1 MAVDARTEEFQHIEV
16 FDKFALFTDARIDR
30 TTVPKGWYCYDFRGT
45 GDDPGELRFIEE
57 SVVVNHSGSILMP
70 EKLELPASGQLD
82 AWDEFGFLDEC
93 DMTLREFCE
102 VHDLPY
108 PAEEEEFHIRPARP
122 DEAGLFY
129 AQHSSED
136 ERLGAIGHVRMD
148 FGRSGNEFW
157 HTWHPR
163 GSEDLN
169 NPAFKAELQEVV
181 DMMRGSVLKSR
192 FAMAHF
198 CYEHGGRING
208 DWTQDFGYIVE
219 TEHYSY
225 CLRCNPSP
233 EDYNAY
239 LTCFDLD
246 VQRQNMAH
254 EKPLVG
260 RVTFVGDDAQ
270 EFTDAEAFLKCIRE
284 ELPYFPTTGFRCE
297 VLTDDSAVR
306 KQVDDIFYDFFGEE
320 NPHQIEDYQNEPE
333 QDMTFG
339 GV

>member
-1 MAVDARTEEFQHIEV
+1 MSVNARTEEFQHIEV
-16 FDKFALFTDARIDR
+16 FDKFALFTNARIDR
-30 TTVPKGWYCYDFRGT
+30 TTVPEGWYCYDFRGT

-93 DMTLREFCE
+93 DVTLLEFCE

-108 PAEEEEFHIRPARP
+108 P
-122 DEAGLFY
+122 
-129 AQHSSED
+129 SED
-136 ERLGAIGHVRMD
+136 ER
-148 FGRSGNEFW
+148 
-157 HTWHPR
+157 
-163 GSEDLN
+163 
-169 NPAFKAELQEVV
+169 
-181 DMMRGSVLKSR
+181 
-192 FAMAHF
+192 
-198 CYEHGGRING
+198 
-208 DWTQDFGYIVE
+208 
-219 TEHYSY
+219 
-225 CLRCNPSP
+225 
-233 EDYNAY
+233 
-239 LTCFDLD
+239 
-246 VQRQNMAH
+246 
-254 EKPLVG
+254 LVG

-270 EFTDAEAFLKCIRE
+270 EFTDAEAFLRCIRE

-297 VLTDDSAVR
+297 VLTDDPAVR

>member
-16 FDKFALFTDARIDR
+16 FDKFALFTNARIDR
-30 TTVPKGWYCYDFRGT
+30 TTVPEGWYCYDFRGT
-45 GDDPGELRFIEE
+45 GDDPGELHFIEE

-108 PAEEEEFHIRPARP
+108 PAEDKR
-122 DEAGLFY
+122 
-129 AQHSSED
+129 
-136 ERLGAIGHVRMD
+136 
-148 FGRSGNEFW
+148 
-157 HTWHPR
+157 
-163 GSEDLN
+163 
-169 NPAFKAELQEVV
+169 
-181 DMMRGSVLKSR
+181 
-192 FAMAHF
+192 
-198 CYEHGGRING
+198 
-208 DWTQDFGYIVE
+208 
-219 TEHYSY
+219 
-225 CLRCNPSP
+225 
-233 EDYNAY
+233 
-239 LTCFDLD
+239 
-246 VQRQNMAH
+246 
-254 EKPLVG
+254 LVG

-270 EFTDAEAFLKCIRE
+270 EFTDAEALLKCIHE

-297 VLTDDSAVR
+297 VLTDDPAVR

>member
-16 FDKFALFTDARIDR
+16 FDKFALFTNARIDR
-30 TTVPKGWYCYDFRGT
+30 TTVPEGWYCYDFRGT
-45 GDDPGELRFIEE
+45 GNDPGELRFIEE

-108 PAEEEEFHIRPARP
+108 P
-122 DEAGLFY
+122 
-129 AQHSSED
+129 SED
-136 ERLGAIGHVRMD
+136 ER
-148 FGRSGNEFW
+148 
-157 HTWHPR
+157 
-163 GSEDLN
+163 
-169 NPAFKAELQEVV
+169 
-181 DMMRGSVLKSR
+181 
-192 FAMAHF
+192 
-198 CYEHGGRING
+198 
-208 DWTQDFGYIVE
+208 
-219 TEHYSY
+219 
-225 CLRCNPSP
+225 
-233 EDYNAY
+233 
-239 LTCFDLD
+239 
-246 VQRQNMAH
+246 
-254 EKPLVG
+254 LVG

-297 VLTDDSAVR
+297 VLTDNPAVR

-339 GV
+339 GI

>member
-1 MAVDARTEEFQHIEV
+1 MAVDARTEEFQHFEL
-16 FDKFALFTDARIDR
+16 FDKFALFTNARIDR

-82 AWDEFGFLDEC
+82 AWDEFGFLDEG

-102 VHDLPY
+102 VHGLPY
-108 PAEEEEFHIRPARP
+108 PAEEE
-122 DEAGLFY
+122 
-129 AQHSSED
+129 
-136 ERLGAIGHVRMD
+136 
-148 FGRSGNEFW
+148 
-157 HTWHPR
+157 
-163 GSEDLN
+163 
-169 NPAFKAELQEVV
+169 
-181 DMMRGSVLKSR
+181 
-192 FAMAHF
+192 
-198 CYEHGGRING
+198 
-208 DWTQDFGYIVE
+208 
-219 TEHYSY
+219 
-225 CLRCNPSP
+225 
-233 EDYNAY
+233 
-239 LTCFDLD
+239 
-246 VQRQNMAH
+246 
-254 EKPLVG
+254 PLVG
-260 RVTFVGDDAQ
+260 RVTFVGDGAQ

-297 VLTDDSAVR
+297 VLTDDPAVR

>member
-1 MAVDARTEEFQHIEV
+1 MSVNARTEEFQHIEV
-16 FDKFALFTDARIDR
+16 FDKFALFTNARIDR
-30 TTVPKGWYCYDFRGT
+30 TTVPEGWYCYDFRGT
-45 GDDPGELRFIEE
+45 GNDPGELRFIEE

-108 PAEEEEFHIRPARP
+108 P
-122 DEAGLFY
+122 
-129 AQHSSED
+129 SED
-136 ERLGAIGHVRMD
+136 ER
-148 FGRSGNEFW
+148 
-157 HTWHPR
+157 
-163 GSEDLN
+163 
-169 NPAFKAELQEVV
+169 
-181 DMMRGSVLKSR
+181 
-192 FAMAHF
+192 
-198 CYEHGGRING
+198 
-208 DWTQDFGYIVE
+208 
-219 TEHYSY
+219 
-225 CLRCNPSP
+225 
-233 EDYNAY
+233 
-239 LTCFDLD
+239 
-246 VQRQNMAH
+246 
-254 EKPLVG
+254 LVG

-297 VLTDDSAVR
+297 VLTDNPAVR

-339 GV
+339 GI

>member
-16 FDKFALFTDARIDR
+16 FDKFALFTNARIDR

-82 AWDEFGFLDEC
+82 AWDEFGFLEEC

-108 PAEEEEFHIRPARP
+108 PAEDKR
-122 DEAGLFY
+122 
-129 AQHSSED
+129 
-136 ERLGAIGHVRMD
+136 
-148 FGRSGNEFW
+148 
-157 HTWHPR
+157 
-163 GSEDLN
+163 
-169 NPAFKAELQEVV
+169 
-181 DMMRGSVLKSR
+181 
-192 FAMAHF
+192 
-198 CYEHGGRING
+198 
-208 DWTQDFGYIVE
+208 
-219 TEHYSY
+219 
-225 CLRCNPSP
+225 
-233 EDYNAY
+233 
-239 LTCFDLD
+239 
-246 VQRQNMAH
+246 
-254 EKPLVG
+254 LVG

-284 ELPYFPTTGFRCE
+284 ELPYLPTTGFHCE
-297 VLTDDSAVR
+297 VLPDDPAVR

-320 NPHQIEDYQNEPE
+320 NPHQIEDYQNETK

-339 GV
+339 RV

>member
-1 MAVDARTEEFQHIEV
+1 MSVNARTEEFQHIEV
-16 FDKFALFTDARIDR
+16 FDKFALFTNARIDR

-108 PAEEEEFHIRPARP
+108 P
-122 DEAGLFY
+122 
-129 AQHSSED
+129 
-136 ERLGAIGHVRMD
+136 
-148 FGRSGNEFW
+148 
-157 HTWHPR
+157 
-163 GSEDLN
+163 
-169 NPAFKAELQEVV
+169 
-181 DMMRGSVLKSR
+181 
-192 FAMAHF
+192 
-198 CYEHGGRING
+198 
-208 DWTQDFGYIVE
+208 
-219 TEHYSY
+219 
-225 CLRCNPSP
+225 
-233 EDYNAY
+233 
-239 LTCFDLD
+239 
-246 VQRQNMAH
+246 VQ

-270 EFTDAEAFLKCIRE
+270 EFTDAEAFLKCILE

-297 VLTDDSAVR
+297 VLTDDPAVR

-320 NPHQIEDYQNEPE
+320 NPHQIEDYQNEPK

>member
-1 MAVDARTEEFQHIEV
+1 MAVDARTEEFQPIEV
-16 FDKFALFTDARIDR
+16 FDKFALFTNARIDR

-82 AWDEFGFLDEC
+82 AWDEFGFLDEG

-108 PAEEEEFHIRPARP
+108 PS
-122 DEAGLFY
+122 EANL
-129 AQHSSED
+129 
-136 ERLGAIGHVRMD
+136 
-148 FGRSGNEFW
+148 
-157 HTWHPR
+157 
-163 GSEDLN
+163 
-169 NPAFKAELQEVV
+169 
-181 DMMRGSVLKSR
+181 
-192 FAMAHF
+192 
-198 CYEHGGRING
+198 
-208 DWTQDFGYIVE
+208 
-219 TEHYSY
+219 
-225 CLRCNPSP
+225 
-233 EDYNAY
+233 
-239 LTCFDLD
+239 
-246 VQRQNMAH
+246 
-254 EKPLVG
+254 LVG

-297 VLTDDSAVR
+297 VLTDDPTVR

-320 NPHQIEDYQNEPE
+320 NPHQIEDYQNETK

>member
-16 FDKFALFTDARIDR
+16 FDKFALFTNARIDR
-30 TTVPKGWYCYDFRGT
+30 TTVPEGWYSYDFRGT

-108 PAEEEEFHIRPARP
+108 PAEEK
-122 DEAGLFY
+122 L
-129 AQHSSED
+129 
-136 ERLGAIGHVRMD
+136 
-148 FGRSGNEFW
+148 
-157 HTWHPR
+157 
-163 GSEDLN
+163 
-169 NPAFKAELQEVV
+169 
-181 DMMRGSVLKSR
+181 
-192 FAMAHF
+192 
-198 CYEHGGRING
+198 
-208 DWTQDFGYIVE
+208 
-219 TEHYSY
+219 
-225 CLRCNPSP
+225 
-233 EDYNAY
+233 
-239 LTCFDLD
+239 
-246 VQRQNMAH
+246 
-254 EKPLVG
+254 LVG

-297 VLTDDSAVR
+297 VLTDDPAVR

-320 NPHQIEDYQNEPE
+320 NPHQIEDYQNEPKP
-333 QDMTFG
+333 DMTFG

>member
-16 FDKFALFTDARIDR
+16 FDKFALFTNARIDR

-108 PAEEEEFHIRPARP
+108 PAEDKR
-122 DEAGLFY
+122 
-129 AQHSSED
+129 
-136 ERLGAIGHVRMD
+136 
-148 FGRSGNEFW
+148 
-157 HTWHPR
+157 
-163 GSEDLN
+163 
-169 NPAFKAELQEVV
+169 
-181 DMMRGSVLKSR
+181 
-192 FAMAHF
+192 
-198 CYEHGGRING
+198 
-208 DWTQDFGYIVE
+208 
-219 TEHYSY
+219 
-225 CLRCNPSP
+225 
-233 EDYNAY
+233 
-239 LTCFDLD
+239 
-246 VQRQNMAH
+246 
-254 EKPLVG
+254 LVG

-284 ELPYFPTTGFRCE
+284 ELPYLPTTGFHCE
-297 VLTDDSAVR
+297 VLPDDPAVR

-320 NPHQIEDYQNEPE
+320 NPHQIEDYQNETK

-339 GV
+339 RV